1 MSRQT
6 NPSKLRDDSGT
17 EVRLAAKPF
26 AIGGEGSVYDVLS
39 RPDVVAKIYNK
50 PQSKERCEK
59 LRAMSKLCTTD
70 LLKIAAWP
78 TATLYSNNSSLING
92 ILMPRIHD
100 FMEIH
105 HLYSVA
111 QRKKDFPDADW
122 GFLLHTARNCSI
134 AFESIHNHGHVV
146 GDVNQKNVMVSKK
159 GIVALVD
166 CDSFQIVDGTKIF
179 RCGVGVPEYTP
190 PELHG
195 KRFESLDR
203 SSNHDLFG
211 LAILLF
217 HLLMLGRHPFS
228 GVPLIQADI
237 PIEKAIVDGY
247 YAYTTNKSSSRLK
260 PPPNVPPVTILDPS
274 LIDMFERAFCTQKRP
289 SATEW
294 RSTLDKSLSQ
304 IVRCANDQRHSF
316 LKAAGGCPWCGMIT
330 SSRMMFFL
338 PKQGSNNNFRPEDL
352 QDLLKRLIG
361 LKLTFESYTRPK
373 STILINGIVPSGVK
387 AIVPKPKF
395 LPHPSPPD
403 PIPMPK
409 LYPLPI
415 RPQLMKPSLKSF
427 PASPTIPD
435 PPELITHPIR
445 PVDPPTPSY
454 KTIPKPPIHPKLPK
468 TPSPDTFF
476 SRLCIDGMISGVII
490 IMIALPVGIICEIA
504 FGLWWLLLHLT
515 SEARQKRVVEAIKN
529 AHQQECDRIDWEYNN
544 LCEPIIQANKNI
556 REKWNSAK
564 KALDDQYRR
573 TCKLIDVEN
582 SRRLS
587 PWEAQKSA
595 IEEDYKLKCQI
606 IEQENRNLK
615 ESTEAANA
623 DLLADFERKSKSIET
638 ANRNLIAKWQ
648 EATAARAEAHAQ
660 ACREI
665 DEKNRRMISAW
676 EALNSSWLDEEK
688 RLKRQLDSINAEIS
702 ILEQTL
708 YENRKKSIEQFEQ
721 KKKDSENVVSNH
733 RNLNQLYD
741 RDISE
746 SEQDSIRLQKEQHL
760 DSFLIRN
767 AKIKG
772 ITSDRILSLESF
784 GVQTANDIELLN
796 HHKVPGIGPVLSE
809 RLFDWR
815 KTISSKF
822 VLKKSLPEAERNRI
836 ASRYAPAFLP
846 LIQSVQTALRDLE
859 IFGESQ
865 RRHDME
871 QINAIKAAVQ
881 KSAIISANLD
891 ALNRLV

>member
-1 MSRQT
+1 MTRQSI
-6 NPSKLRDDSGT
+6 PSQLRDDRGN
-17 EVRLAAKPF
+17 EVRLASKPF
-26 AIGGEGSVYDVLS
+26 AIGGEGAVYDVLS
-39 RPDVVAKIYNK
+39 RPEVVAKLYNK

-59 LRAMSKLCTTD
+59 LRAMAKLCTTD

-78 TATLYSNNSSLING
+78 TATLYSNNSSLIDG

-111 QRKKDFPDADW
+111 QRKKDFPEADW

-166 CDSFQIVDGTKIF
+166 CDSFQIIDGKKVF

-203 SSNHDLFG
+203 STNHDLFG

-228 GVPLIQADI
+228 GVPLIQVDI

-247 YAYTTNKSSSRLK
+247 YAYTINKSSSRLK

-274 LIDMFERAFCTQKRP
+274 MIDLFERAFCTQKRP

-294 RSTLDKSLSQ
+294 RSTLDKALSQ

-338 PKQGSNNNFRPEDL
+338 PKQGSKNNFRPEDL
-352 QDLLKRLIG
+352 QDLLNRLVG
-361 LKLTFESYTRPK
+361 LKLIFESYNRPK
-373 STILINGIVPSGVK
+373 SSILINGFVPSGIK
-387 AIVPKPKF
+387 AIVPKPKI
-395 LPHPSPPD
+395 LPHPFPPSP
-403 PIPMPK
+403 IQMCK
-409 LYPLPI
+409 QYPLPI
-415 RPQLMKPSLKSF
+415 RPQLLEPSLKSF
-427 PASPTIPD
+427 PSSPIIPD
-435 PPELITHPIR
+435 PPELIPHPLR
-445 PVDPPTPSY
+445 PDYPPTPSY
-454 KTIPKPPIHPKLPK
+454 QTIPKPPIHPKMPEA
-468 TPSPDTFF
+468 PAPDPFF
-476 SRLCIDGMISGVII
+476 SRLCVVGMISGII
-490 IMIALPVGIICEIA
+490 IIFIAKPVGIICEFS
-504 FGLWWLLLHLT
+504 FGLWLLLLHLT
-515 SEARQKRVVEAIKN
+515 SDARQKRIFEAIYNDHKL
-529 AHQQECDRIDWEYNN
+529 ECDRIDLEYNN
-544 LCEPIIQANKNI
+544 MNAPLMQKNI
-556 REKWNSAK
+556 YIRDKWIESKMRIDAQYEFACK
-564 KALDDQYRR
+564 K
-573 TCKLIDVEN
+573 IDAEN
-582 SRRLS
+582 MRRLS
-587 PWEAQKSA
+587 LWEAAKSA

-606 IEQENRNLK
+606 IEQENRDIK
-615 ESTEAANA
+615 ERVDAENGVLIA
-623 DLLADFERKSKSIET
+623 DYERKYQSVDT
-638 ANRNLIAKWQ
+638 ANQNLIAKWHQ
-648 EATAARAEAHAQ
+648 ATAARAEAHAQ

-665 DEKNRRMISAW
+665 DEKNNRMISAW
-676 EALNSSWLDEEK
+676 EAVNSSWLAEEN
-688 RLKRQLDSINAEIS
+688 RLKRQLDSINAEIR

-721 KKKDSENVVSNH
+721 KKRDAEIVVSNH
-733 RNLNQLYD
+733 TNLKQLYD

-746 SEQDSIRLQKEQHL
+746 AEQDSMRLQMEQHL
-760 DSFLIRN
+760 DRFLIRN

-784 GVQTANDIELLN
+784 GVQTAFDVNLLID
-796 HHKVPGIGPVLSE
+796 HKVPGIGPVLRE
-809 RLFDWR
+809 RLLDWQNFVA
-815 KTISSKF
+815 SKF
-822 VLKKSLPEAERNRI
+822 ALKKSLPEAERNRI
-836 ASRYAPAFLP
+836 ASRYAPSFLP

-865 RRHDME
+865 RRLDME

-881 KSAIISANLD
+881 KAAVISANLD